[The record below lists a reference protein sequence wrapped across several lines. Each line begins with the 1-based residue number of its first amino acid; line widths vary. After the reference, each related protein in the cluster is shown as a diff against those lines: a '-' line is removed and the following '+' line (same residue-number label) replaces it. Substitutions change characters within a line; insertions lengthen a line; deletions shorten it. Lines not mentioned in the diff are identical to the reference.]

1 MMTSLGC
8 VVFTEFCLC
17 VNKCFNVA
25 FQMEAVPNLVDYL
38 WQEYEWALTIA
49 GNNTCIPVYYT
60 VM

>member
-1 MMTSLGC
+1 
-8 VVFTEFCLC
+8 
-17 VNKCFNVA
+17 
-25 FQMEAVPNLVDYL
+25 MEAVPNLVDYL